1 MVNVNNQGIKLYVL
15 DNGRMR
21 MDKNLMI
28 AGSNQATLDNPNA
41 PNEMFEFPIYTVF
54 IDHPEAKI
62 LFDTACNP
70 NSMGENGRW
79 INQTQKAFPYTAD
92 ESCYLPN
99 RLEQINVD
107 PSEVDYVIASHLH
120 LDHAGCL
127 EYFTNATV
135 IVHDDELNGT
145 MQTYA
150 RNQKAGAYI
159 WADIDAWIK
168 NDLTWKTIKPYEDN
182 LEIVKG
188 VKVLNFGSG
197 HAWGMI
203 GLEVETQELGTLI
216 LASDAIY
223 TAESMGDILKPPGIL
238 YDSIGWARSVEKI
251 KRLAKEK
258 NAQIW
263 FGHDGNQFE
272 GFRKSTDGYYE

>member
-107 PSEVDYVIASHLH
+107 PSEVDYVVASHLH

-203 GLEVETQELGTLI
+203 GLEIETQELGTLI

-258 NAQIW
+258 DAQIW

>member
-54 IDHPEAKI
+54 INHPEAKI

-107 PSEVDYVIASHLH
+107 PSEVDYVVASHLH

-258 NAQIW
+258 DAQIW

>member
-107 PSEVDYVIASHLH
+107 PSEVDYVVASHLH

-197 HAWGMI
+197 HVWGMI

-251 KRLAKEK
+251 KKLAKEK

-272 GFRKSTDGYYE
+272 AFRKSTDGYYE

>member
-107 PSEVDYVIASHLH
+107 PSEVDYVVASHLH

-263 FGHDGNQFE
+263 FGNDGNQFE

>member
-41 PNEMFEFPIYTVF
+41 HNEMFEFPIYTVF

-107 PSEVDYVIASHLH
+107 PSEVDYVVASHLH

>member
-70 NSMGENGRW
+70 NSMGKNGRW

-99 RLEQINVD
+99 RLEQIYVD
-107 PSEVDYVIASHLH
+107 PSEVDYVVASHLH

>member
-107 PSEVDYVIASHLH
+107 PSEVDYVVASHLH

-223 TAESMGDILKPPGIL
+223 TAESMGEILKPPGIL

-263 FGHDGNQFE
+263 FGHDGHQFE

>member
-1 MVNVNNQGIKLYVL
+1 
-15 DNGRMR
+15 MR

-107 PSEVDYVIASHLH
+107 PSEVDYVVASHLH

-238 YDSIGWARSVEKI
+238 SDSFVWARSVEKI

-258 NAQIW
+258 DAQIW

>member
-15 DNGRMR
+15 DNGRMK

-70 NSMGENGRW
+70 NSMGDNGRW

-99 RLEQINVD
+99 RLEQINVN
-107 PSEVDYVIASHLH
+107 PSEVDYVVASHLH

-223 TAESMGDILKPPGIL
+223 TQESMGDILKPPGIL
-238 YDSIGWARSVEKI
+238 YDSVGWAKSVEKI

-263 FGHDGNQFE
+263 FGHDGDQFE

>member
-107 PSEVDYVIASHLH
+107 PSEVDYVVASHLH

-168 NDLTWKTIKPYEDN
+168 NDLSWKTIKPYEDN

>member
-107 PSEVDYVIASHLH
+107 PSEVDYVVASHLH

-223 TAESMGDILKPPGIL
+223 KAESMGDILKPPGIL

-258 NAQIW
+258 DAQIW

>member
-107 PSEVDYVIASHLH
+107 PSEVDYVVASHLH

-251 KRLAKEK
+251 KKLAKEK

-272 GFRKSTDGYYE
+272 SFRKSTDGYYE

>member
-54 IDHPEAKI
+54 IDHPEEKI

-107 PSEVDYVIASHLH
+107 PSEVDYVVASHLH

-182 LEIVKG
+182 LEIVKS

-258 NAQIW
+258 DAQIW

>member
-28 AGSNQATLDNPNA
+28 ARSNQATLDNPNA

-107 PSEVDYVIASHLH
+107 PSEVDYVVASHLH

-258 NAQIW
+258 DAQIW

>member
-107 PSEVDYVIASHLH
+107 PSEVDYVVASHLH

-159 WADIDAWIK
+159 WTDIDAWIK

-258 NAQIW
+258 DAQIW

>member
-107 PSEVDYVIASHLH
+107 PSEVDYVVASHLH

-223 TAESMGDILKPPGIL
+223 TAESIGDILKPPGIL

>member
-15 DNGRMR
+15 DNGRMK

-107 PSEVDYVIASHLH
+107 PSEVDYVVASHLH

>member
-15 DNGRMR
+15 DNGRMK

-70 NSMGENGRW
+70 NSMGDNGRW

-99 RLEQINVD
+99 RLEQINVN
-107 PSEVDYVIASHLH
+107 PSEVDYVVASHLH

-127 EYFTNATV
+127 EYFTKATV

-182 LEIVKG
+182 LEIVQG

-223 TAESMGDILKPPGIL
+223 TQESMGDILKPPGIL
-238 YDSIGWARSVEKI
+238 YDSVGWAKSVEKI

-263 FGHDGNQFE
+263 FGHDGDQFE

>member
-15 DNGRMR
+15 DNGRMK

-107 PSEVDYVIASHLH
+107 PSEVDYVVASHLH

-168 NDLTWKTIKPYEDN
+168 NDLSWKTIKPYEDN

-258 NAQIW
+258 DAQIW

>member
-1 MVNVNNQGIKLYVL
+1 MANVNNQGIKLYVL

-107 PSEVDYVIASHLH
+107 PSEVDYVVASHLH

-251 KRLAKEK
+251 KKLAKEK

>member
-28 AGSNQATLDNPNA
+28 AGSNQAALDNPNA

-107 PSEVDYVIASHLH
+107 PSEVDYVVASHLH

-258 NAQIW
+258 DAQIW

>member
-15 DNGRMR
+15 DNGRMK

-28 AGSNQATLDNPNA
+28 ASSNQATLDNPNA

-70 NSMGENGRW
+70 NSMGDNGRW

-107 PSEVDYVIASHLH
+107 PSEVDYVVASHLH

-182 LEIVKG
+182 LEIVQG

-223 TAESMGDILKPPGIL
+223 TQESMGDILKPPGIL
-238 YDSIGWARSVEKI
+238 YDSVGWAKSVEKI

-263 FGHDGNQFE
+263 FGHDGDQFE

>member
-107 PSEVDYVIASHLH
+107 PSEVDYVVASHLH

-223 TAESMGDILKPPGIL
+223 TAESMGDILKSPGIL

>member
-1 MVNVNNQGIKLYVL
+1 MVNIKKERMKIYVL
-15 DNGRMR
+15 DNGRMQ

-28 AGSNQATLDNPNA
+28 DNSNQATLDNPNKE
-41 PNEMFEFPIYTVF
+41 NELHEFPIYTVF
-54 IDHPEAKI
+54 IDHPDAKI

-70 NSMGENGRW
+70 NSMGEEGRW
-79 INQTQKAFPYTAD
+79 INATQKAFPYFSD
-92 ESCYLPN
+92 DSCHLPN
-99 RLEQINVD
+99 RLEQLGVD
-107 PSEVDYVIASHLH
+107 PKDVDIVVASHLH

-135 IVHDDELNGT
+135 IVHDDEFSGA
-145 MQTYA
+145 MKCYA
-150 RNQKAGAYI
+150 RNQQEGAYI
-159 WADIDAWIK
+159 WSDIDAWIK
-168 NDLTWKTIKPYEDN
+168 SDLTWHTISRDQDHLN
-182 LEIVKG
+182 LVDG

-203 GLEVETQELGTLI
+203 GLEIETEELGTLI

-223 TAESMGDILKPPGIL
+223 TRESMEPKLQPPGII
-238 YDSIGWARSVEKI
+238 YDSIGWANSVEYI

-258 NAQIW
+258 NAEIW

-272 GFRKSTDGYYE
+272 TFRKSTDGYYE

>member
-15 DNGRMR
+15 DNGRMK

-70 NSMGENGRW
+70 NSMGDNGRW

-107 PSEVDYVIASHLH
+107 PSEVDYVVASHLH

-223 TAESMGDILKPPGIL
+223 TQESMGDILKPPGIL
-238 YDSIGWARSVEKI
+238 YDSVGWAKSVEKI

-263 FGHDGNQFE
+263 FGHDGDQFE

>member
-1 MVNVNNQGIKLYVL
+1 MANVNNQGIKLYVL

-107 PSEVDYVIASHLH
+107 PSEIDYVVASHLH

-251 KRLAKEK
+251 KKLAKEK

-263 FGHDGNQFE
+263 FGHDGSQFE

>member
-107 PSEVDYVIASHLH
+107 PSEVDYVVASHLH

-258 NAQIW
+258 DAQIW
-263 FGHDGNQFE
+263 FGHDDNQFE

>member
-107 PSEVDYVIASHLH
+107 PSEVDYVVASHLH

-223 TAESMGDILKPPGIL
+223 TAESMGDIIKPPGIL

-258 NAQIW
+258 DAQIW